1 MNYKKLKANLK
12 KYINLNNKSSTNNYK
27 LLDDAFSSEDL
38 IKGIDV
44 LLSKKITM
52 GEITQKFEIEF
63 SKYMNVKYA
72 LMTNS
77 GSSANLLAAF
87 ALVNPQKENFLKQGD
102 EFIIQSLCWSTSLW
116 PMIQAGLKP
125 KFIDVNFDSFNI
137 NYSDFVESSS
147 KKTKALML
155 VHVLGNSSQISL
167 VSKYCKDNKI
177 YLIEDTCE
185 SLGSKYNNKFLGTF
199 GDFGTYSFYY
209 SHQITSGEGGMLV
222 CNSKED
228 YEIVHSLRSHG
239 WDRGIGINKKNLPTF
254 NFINSG
260 FNLRPTDIAAAI
272 GLNQFKRLNY
282 FKKIRSKNKEKIIR
296 SLINSKKWNNQF
308 TFFKQVE
315 NLEPSWFGFPLI
327 INKTNIKKKNKFL
340 NYLRENGIETRP
352 IISGNF
358 MNHKSIDLYKL
369 NEKKQKFKNAQ
380 KIEDAGFFIG
390 LHTQPIEDKMLEKI
404 THYLLMIDNF

>member
-1 MNYKKLKANLK
+1 MKLNELK
-12 KYINLNNKSSTNNYK
+12 KKIKKFFYQSKRTNKNYP
-27 LLDDAFSSEDL
+27 LLDDAFSFEDL
-38 IKGIDV
+38 MKGIEII
-44 LLSKKITM
+44 LSKKITM
-52 GEITQKFEIEF
+52 GEVTHNFENEF
-63 SKYMNVKYA
+63 AKYLNVKHA

-87 ALVNPQKENFLKQGD
+87 ALVNPKKKNFLKRGD

-125 KFIDVNFDSFNI
+125 KFIDVNIDSFNI
-137 NYSDFVESSS
+137 DCEEFFKIAS

-155 VHVLGNSSQISL
+155 VHVLGNSSKISL
-167 VSKYCKDNKI
+167 ISKYCKNNKI

-185 SLGSKYNNKFLGTF
+185 SLGSKYQNKFLGTF

-228 YEIVHSLRSHG
+228 YDIIYSLRSHG
-239 WDRGIGINKKNLPTF
+239 WDRGIGNNKKNLPTF

-260 FNLRPTDIAAAI
+260 FNLRPTDIAASI
-272 GLNQFKRLNY
+272 GLNQFKRLNH
-282 FKKIRSKNKEKIIR
+282 FKKVRSQNKEKIIK
-296 SLINSKKWNNQF
+296 SLINSKKWNNQY
-308 TFFKQVE
+308 TFFKQVK
-315 NLEPSWFGFPLI
+315 NLEPSWFSFPLI
-327 INKTNIKKKNKFL
+327 INNTNITKKNKFL
-340 NYLRENGIETRP
+340 SFLRENKIETRP

-358 MNHKSIDLYKL
+358 MNQKSIDLYKL

-380 KIEDAGFFIG
+380 KIEDTGFFIG
-390 LHTQPIEDKMLEKI
+390 LHTQPIEDKMLKKI
-404 THYLLMIDNF
+404 THYLLMVDSF

>member
-1 MNYKKLKANLK
+1 MNYKELKINLK
-12 KYINLNNKSSTNNYK
+12 KYINLNIKKSKKNYS
-27 LLDDAFSSEDL
+27 LLDEAFSSEDL
-38 IKGIDV
+38 IKGIEV

-52 GEITQKFEIEF
+52 GEITHSFEKEF
-63 SKYMNVKYA
+63 SKYMNVNYA

-87 ALVNPQKENFLKQGD
+87 ALINPKKKNFLRRGD

-137 NYSDFVESSS
+137 DYNELTKVAS
-147 KKTKALML
+147 KKTKAIML
-155 VHVLGNSSQISL
+155 VHVLGNSTNMSL
-167 VSKYCKDNKI
+167 VSKYCKHNKI

-185 SLGSKYNNKFLGTF
+185 SLGSKYKNKFLGTF

-209 SHQITSGEGGMLV
+209 SHQITSGEGGMIV

-228 YEIVHSLRSHG
+228 YHIINSMRAHG
-239 WDRGIGINKKNLPTF
+239 WDRGIVKNKKKLHTF

-272 GLNQFKRLNY
+272 GLNQFRRLNH
-282 FKKIRSKNKEKIIR
+282 FKKVRAQNKEKIIK

-308 TFFKQVE
+308 KFFKQVK

-327 INKTNIKKKNKFL
+327 INNTNLNRKNKFL
-340 NYLRENGIETRP
+340 SYLRENGIETRP

-358 MNHKSIDLYKL
+358 MNQKSIELYKL

-380 KIEDAGFFIG
+380 KIEDTGFFMG
-390 LHTQPIEDKMLEKI
+390 LHTQPIEDKMLAKI
-404 THYLLMIDNF
+404 TYHLLNINNF